1 MLLFDQSQA
10 PTHREAPVRLWT
22 CRSTRLGLAI
32 AILAWLSSL
41 MYVQRGPLLQTLA
54 DRWIVS
60 DPVTPADV
68 AVVLGGRIDV
78 RPFEAAK
85 LYREGL
91 VKRVLVSRVADD
103 RAAKIGAT
111 LGHTEINRRV
121 LILGGVPPDAI
132 ETFGVSNASTYD
144 EALALKA
151 WADRHNATTFIVPT
165 EIFSA
170 RRVRWTMYRTFA
182 GEKIR
187 VYVPA
192 FDPPQYTRTD
202 WWTDK
207 SGAFEFPVEV
217 IKYINYRLTY

>member
-1 MLLFDQSQA
+1 MLLLDQSQA

-32 AILAWLSSL
+32 AILAGLSSL

-78 RPFEAAK
+78 RPLEAAK

-91 VKRVLVSRVADD
+91 VKRVLVSQVPDD
-103 RAAKIGAT
+103 RSVKIGFT
-111 LGHTEINRRV
+111 FEHTEINRHI
-121 LILGGVPPDAI
+121 LIREGVPPDAI
-132 ETFGVSNASTYD
+132 ETFGASNANTYD

-151 WADRHNATTFIVPT
+151 WA
-165 EIFSA
+165 S
-170 RRVRWTMYRTFA
+170 
-182 GEKIR
+182 
-187 VYVPA
+187 
-192 FDPPQYTRTD
+192 
-202 WWTDK
+202 
-207 SGAFEFPVEV
+207 
-217 IKYINYRLTY
+217 